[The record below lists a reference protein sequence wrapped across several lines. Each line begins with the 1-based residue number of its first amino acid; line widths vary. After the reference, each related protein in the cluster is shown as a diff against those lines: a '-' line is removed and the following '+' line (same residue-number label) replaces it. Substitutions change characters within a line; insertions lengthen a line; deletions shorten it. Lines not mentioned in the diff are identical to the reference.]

1 MKKAH
6 YKALKFHT
14 IYSLVLASLFV
25 IIVLFRKDM
34 TLSLA
39 LLFLVLYIAGNGM
52 IHNRNNTLS
61 KDAIIEYI
69 LVSLVVLVI
78 IIEALL

>member
-1 MKKAH
+1 
-6 YKALKFHT
+6 
-14 IYSLVLASLFV
+14 
-25 IIVLFRKDM
+25 M